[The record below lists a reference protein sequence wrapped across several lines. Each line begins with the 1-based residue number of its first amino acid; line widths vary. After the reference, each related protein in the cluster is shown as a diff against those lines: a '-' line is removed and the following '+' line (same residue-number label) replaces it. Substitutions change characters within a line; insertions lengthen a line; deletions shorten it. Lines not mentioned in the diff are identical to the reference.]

1 MLYILLSTSIFLI
14 YGTICVIS
22 LIFTFSLETYNMID
36 EKLNLEIF
44 SSHIVTILDTNINF
58 IEVWIMNHNR
68 VVGPLLT
75 ILSLIDLK
83 LFFDII
89 RNV

>member
-1 MLYILLSTSIFLI
+1 MLYILLSTSIFLT

-58 IEVWIMNHNR
+58 MEVWIMNHNR

>member
-1 MLYILLSTSIFLI
+1 MFYILLSTMTFLI

-22 LIFTFSLETYNMID
+22 LIFTFSLETYNKID
-36 EKLNLEIF
+36 EQLNLEIF

-58 IEVWIMNHNR
+58 MEVWIMDHNI

>member
-1 MLYILLSTSIFLI
+1 MLYILLSTIIFLV

-22 LIFTFSLETYNMID
+22 LIFTFSLETYNKID

-68 VVGPLLT
+68 IFGPLLT

>member
-1 MLYILLSTSIFLI
+1 
-14 YGTICVIS
+14 
-22 LIFTFSLETYNMID
+22 MID

-58 IEVWIMNHNR
+58 MEVWIMNHNR